1 MTETV
6 WDYWKETPSQA
17 DNLRLFMP
25 KSGWRRFSDRLKEDD
40 GAVEEQG
47 SKTHIESAF
56 INALNATNL
65 LILTG
70 AGTSFC
76 VKNKN
81 GEAQAPSMSD
91 LWAAVKTKV
100 TESVFDQ
107 VCTQFP
113 NAPINNNIEKLLSLC
128 KIYLELNENAD
139 TKSDET
145 AKRIKN
151 FVNDAE
157 QAILE
162 KVDFVSGETNVGSH
176 ADFIRKIGRRGVRK
190 QRVKLFTTNY
200 DLCFEEAARRQR
212 FTIIDGFS
220 HSLDQVYDRSHFDFD
235 LVRREIGKDAPDYI
249 SNVFHLYKLHGSR
262 DWRKIDNEIVRS
274 RDKTLGSPVLIFP
287 RSSKYQE
294 AFEPPYLDM
303 LGAFQAALRE
313 PDTALIISGFG
324 FNDDHISRP
333 IMAAMESNMSL
344 RLIICDPIFI
354 LSTDSIKGVGTEPA
368 AHDIQAIPDAKNSFL
383 LRLYNLA
390 DSGDP
395 RIHLVNGRF
404 DDMALAMPDLVGET
418 DRERHIE
425 RVKVLRE
432 EGKRA

>member
-1 MTETV
+1 MSGTSM
-6 WDYWKETPSQA
+6 DYWISKPSQA
-17 DNLRLFMP
+17 DNLRLFVP
-25 KSGWRRFSDRLKEDD
+25 KSGWRAFTDRIKDD
-40 GAVEEQG
+40 GETVEEQG
-47 SKTHIESAF
+47 SKSHIESAF

-76 VKNKN
+76 AKDKSGTAN
-81 GEAQAPSMSD
+81 APSMGA
-91 LWAAVKTKV
+91 LWTAVETKV
-100 TESVFDQ
+100 TPTVFTQ
-107 VCTQFP
+107 VCEQFP

-128 KIYLELNENAD
+128 KIYLELNETAAD
-139 TKSDET
+139 SDAT
-145 AKRIKN
+145 VKTVKK
-151 FVNDAE
+151 FVEDAE

-162 KVDFVSGETNVGSH
+162 KVDFVTVDTNVDYH
-176 ADFIRKIGRRGVRK
+176 AEFIRKIGRRGVRK

-200 DLCFEEAARRQR
+200 DLCFEEAARRLR

-220 HSLDQVYDRSHFDFD
+220 HSLDQIYDRSHFDFD
-235 LVRREIGKDAPDYI
+235 LVRREIGKDAPDYV

-262 DWRKIDNEIVRS
+262 DWRKIGHEIVRS
-274 RDKTLGSPVLIFP
+274 KASIGSPVLIFP

-303 LGAFQAALRE
+303 IGAFQTALRE
-313 PDTALIISGFG
+313 PDTAIIVSGFG

-354 LSTDSIKGVGTEPA
+354 QSPA
-368 AHDIQAIPDAKNSFL
+368 AAEHNIKAVPDEKNNFL
-383 LRLYNLA
+383 SRLYKLA

-404 DDMALAMPDLVGET
+404 DDMALAIPDLVGET
-418 DRERHIE
+418 DRERHID
-425 RVKVLRE
+425 RVRVLQ
-432 EGKRA
+432 EGKGA